1 MEIQLFLILLMC
13 IAYQS
18 IVTTQLLMPCNQNS
32 KHKVVPHNVLI
43 QQTRNITMEIPIRHH
58 QESKFEELPLEAPQ
72 LYSYHQ
78 DKSFVYL
85 SL

>member
-1 MEIQLFLILLMC
+1 MC
-13 IAYQS
+13 IGYQS
-18 IVTTQLLMPCNQNS
+18 IITTQLLMSCNQNS
-32 KHKVVPHNVLI
+32 KHEVVSYNFLI
-43 QQTRNITMEIPIRHH
+43 QQTRNFTMENPIRHH

-72 LYSYHQ
+72 QYSYHQ